1 MIIRKYAIGIFLI
14 TFLLIEITLNK
25 VQAFQSENIGKEAN
39 CGQCHTMT
47 LEEAGNILHQL
58 DPAMIVSNVMESPI
72 NGLWEIL
79 FENNGKKG
87 VLYIP
92 YSKKHI
98 IAGMV
103 VEIATGV
110 VDVRS
115 MKQVIE

>member
-1 MIIRKYAIGIFLI
+1 
-14 TFLLIEITLNK
+14 
-25 VQAFQSENIGKEAN
+25 
-39 CGQCHTMT
+39 MT
-47 LEEAGNILHQL
+47 VEEAGNILHQL
-58 DPAMIVSNVMESPI
+58 DPAMSVSNVMESPV
-72 NGLWEIL
+72 NGLWEVL

-115 MKQVIE
+115 MKQGIE

>member
-1 MIIRKYAIGIFLI
+1 MAL
-14 TFLLIEITLNK
+14 TLSNGR
-25 VQAFQSENIGKEAN
+25 AFQSENTGKDVN

-47 LEEAGNILHQL
+47 IGEAGNILHQL
-58 DPAMIVSNVMESPI
+58 DPAMSVSNVMESPV
-72 NGLWEIL
+72 NGLWEVL

-103 VEIATGV
+103 VEIATGI

-115 MKQVIE
+115 LKQGVE